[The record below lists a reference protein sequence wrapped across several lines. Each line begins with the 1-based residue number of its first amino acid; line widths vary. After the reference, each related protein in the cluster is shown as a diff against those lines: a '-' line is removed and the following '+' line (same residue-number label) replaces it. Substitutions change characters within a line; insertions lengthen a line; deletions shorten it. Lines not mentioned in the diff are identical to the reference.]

1 MSAEKR
7 DVSWYAK
14 KDSFRSALYSD
25 LRIADSGDCR
35 GCRAA
40 MEGSFDKPIYDN
52 WLSLWNFDILL
63 YRVYRTLAEQEDA
76 ISKKGEEPLTSRVYS

>member
-1 MSAEKR
+1 
-7 DVSWYAK
+7 
-14 KDSFRSALYSD
+14 
-25 LRIADSGDCR
+25 
-35 GCRAA
+35 

>member
-1 MSAEKR
+1 
-7 DVSWYAK
+7 
-14 KDSFRSALYSD
+14 
-25 LRIADSGDCR
+25 
-35 GCRAA
+35 

-76 ISKKGEEPLTSRVYS
+76 ISKKEKSY